1 MRLVIGYSSFKFP
14 IKSNFFICF
23 LQLCVLNSPAIN
35 CTLMLLTAT
44 AETIKQSK
52 LLQEE
57 QEMEVENE
65 ISTQHG
71 ESMTI
76 DQKVYS
82 SSDYVYYDV

>member
-1 MRLVIGYSSFKFP
+1 MH
-14 IKSNFFICF
+14 
-23 LQLCVLNSPAIN
+23 
-35 CTLMLLTAT
+35 LTAT

-52 LLQEE
+52 LQQEE
-57 QEMEVENE
+57 QEMEIENE

-82 SSDYVYYDV
+82 PGDYVYYDVPDNKSKW